1 MCVRE
6 HGKRGTWLSGKMA
19 QNSGKES
26 RSERR
31 SRHSG
36 EALEGEGGG
45 APGPGAGP
53 QRWGC
58 VWVCPRRGVLR
69 EGLARGRARELS
81 SPEPGSGG
89 KGRRVLAG
97 RWGGADER
105 PGSGLQPRRGRG
117 ASGAG

>member
-6 HGKRGTWLSGKMA
+6 YGERGTWLSGKVA
-19 QNSGKES
+19 QNPGKES

-31 SRHSG
+31 SRSSG
-36 EALEGEGGG
+36 EAKEGEGGG

-58 VWVCPRRGVLR
+58 VWVCRRGVLR
-69 EGLARGRARELS
+69 EGLARGRAHELS

-89 KGRRVLAG
+89 KGHRVLAG
-97 RWGGADER
+97 RWGRTADC

>member
-6 HGKRGTWLSGKMA
+6 HGESGTWLSGKMA
-19 QNSGKES
+19 QNPGKES

-31 SRHSG
+31 SRRSG

-58 VWVCPRRGVLR
+58 VWVCRRGVLR

-81 SPEPGSGG
+81 CREPGSGE

-97 RWGGADER
+97 RWGRAVEC